1 MTGDTYERELC
12 NLFRGAGW
20 HAQRAGS
27 SGGGTTADLPD
38 VTIAKNGKGFAIE
51 AKTVAKDETYIY
63 VNEDEVRA
71 LQRYAD
77 AYGQI
82 PLIAGR
88 WKRTR
93 EWHFWVPERMERTD
107 SGTYRGAQD
116 NHTRRVAVVEEGD
129 VPTPEWLTE
138 SVMSALM
145 ASDIDSK
152 SNAQSVATHRSRE

>member
-1 MTGDTYERELC
+1 MPGDKYERELC
-12 NLFRGAGW
+12 NIFRDAGW

-38 VTIAKNGKGFAIE
+38 VTIATDGKGFALE
-51 AKTVAKDETYIY
+51 AKTVAKDEPYIY
-63 VNEDEVRA
+63 VDSDEVRA

-93 EWHFWVPERMERTD
+93 EWHLWVPERMERTD

-116 NHTRRVAVVEEGD
+116 DHVRRVAVVDHED
-129 VPTPEWLTE
+129 VPTPCWLTE
-138 SVMSALM
+138 AVMAALM

-152 SNAQSVATHRSRE
+152 TTAQSVAAHRSRE

>member
-1 MTGDTYERELC
+1 MPGDNYERELC
-12 NLFRGAGW
+12 NLFRNAGW

-27 SGGGTTADLPD
+27 SGGGTSADLPD

-63 VNEDEVRA
+63 VDKDEVRA
-71 LQRYAD
+71 LKRYAD
-77 AYGQI
+77 AYGMV

-116 NHTRRVAVVEEGD
+116 DHTRRVAVVDEED

-138 SVMSALM
+138 SVMSALTAAGLD
-145 ASDIDSK
+145 ASC
-152 SNAQSVATHRSRE
+152 

>member
-1 MTGDTYERELC
+1 MSGDTYERELC
-12 NLFRGAGW
+12 NIFRDAGW

-38 VTIAKNGKGFAIE
+38 VTVAQNGKAFAIE

-63 VNEDEVRA
+63 VNADEVRA
-71 LQRYAD
+71 LRRYAD
-77 AYGQI
+77 AYGMV

-93 EWHFWVPERMERTD
+93 EWHLWLPERMKRTD
-107 SGTYRGAQD
+107 SGTYRGTQD
-116 NHTRRVAVVEEGD
+116 DHTRRVAVVEEED

-138 SVMSALM
+138 SVMSALTAAELD
-145 ASDIDSK
+145 ASC
-152 SNAQSVATHRSRE
+152 